1 MNSNRDVALAW
12 ILCLSVLSACS
23 TPRAVRNMAERTAT
37 NAGVI
42 SAQLNRVAQESR
54 QLADLRAANIAQLHA
69 ANTALRASYNYDLAL
84 TKKSG
89 AETNLDLIPQL
100 EAWLTKVEEIFKA
113 SDNAEKERK
122 TAILAT
128 QTKLDTKSEA
138 LAEIAQALATLAR
151 EESTAERASFLA
163 GFAKQLAKE
172 FDTQLEQSNKS
183 STHAKE
189 LLNELKKK
197 F

>member
-23 TPRAVRNMAERTAT
+23 TPRAVRNLAERTAT

-42 SAQLNRVAQESR
+42 SAQLNRVAQESK
-54 QLADLRAANIAQLHA
+54 QLADLRAANVAQLHA

-89 AETNLDLIPQL
+89 AETNLDLIPRL
-100 EAWLTKVEEIFKA
+100 EGWLTEVEEIFKA

-122 TAILAT
+122 AAILAT

-151 EESTAERASFLA
+151 EESMAERASFLA